1 MSAPRRVTT
10 RPAGWAEAVT
20 NSLRPD
26 SREISA
32 SLNIS
37 ADPFSEPPRIFKFG
51 GMHPL
56 SKKEFRL
63 TVVSLDRALSSRL
76 SLRLT

>member
-10 RPAGWAEAVT
+10 RPEDKAEAVT

-26 SREISA
+26 SREILA
-32 SLNIS
+32 CLDIS
-37 ADPFSEPPRIFKFG
+37 AEPFSEPLPRCAFG
-51 GMHPL
+51 DMQL
-56 SKKEFRL
+56 LAQKEPRL
-63 TVVSLDRALSSRL
+63 TMLLLDRALCSRL

>member
-1 MSAPRRVTT
+1 MSALRRVTT
-10 RPAGWAEAVT
+10 RPETRAEAVT

-37 ADPFSEPPRIFKFG
+37 AEPFSEPPRVLKFG
-51 GMHPL
+51 GKQPL

-63 TVVSLDRALSSRL
+63 TVLPLDRALSSML